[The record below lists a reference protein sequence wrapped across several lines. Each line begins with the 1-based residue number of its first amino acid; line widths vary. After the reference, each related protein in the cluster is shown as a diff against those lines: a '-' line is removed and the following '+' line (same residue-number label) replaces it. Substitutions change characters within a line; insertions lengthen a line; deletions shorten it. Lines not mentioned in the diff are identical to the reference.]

1 MAEPFDFDLDELMKW
16 YDEHLAAKRLRSEN
30 PQVRDL
36 IEVLLP
42 HPKGLGR
49 SWAIDEIE
57 KRRRAKGLSIPLKF
71 EASVQS
77 AYNQHS
83 VDSVVWRKRGSP
95 VVDGLFHS
103 PDGKGSGKW
112 AVYPDRAAK
121 WLRSKLDSLD

>member
-1 MAEPFDFDLDELMKW
+1 MADDIDIDELIRW
-16 YDEHLAAKRLRSEN
+16 YDEHLAAKKLRAEN

-49 SWAIDEIE
+49 TWAIDLIE
-57 KRRRAKGLSIPLKF
+57 KRRRAKGMSIPLKF
-71 EASVQS
+71 EESIQS

-83 VDSVVWRKRGSP
+83 ADSSVWRRRGSP
-95 VVDGLFHS
+95 VADGLFHS

-112 AVYPDRAAK
+112 AVFPERAAT
-121 WLRSKLDSLD
+121 WLRSRLGSLD